1 MRRNVNILKKILLIM
16 SIKKRYIAL
25 VAAAGM
31 GIGWLTLGGTAAV
44 MHYTSDTEFC
54 VSCHSMDIPY
64 KEYQGSVHFS
74 NAKGIRA
81 ECSDCHIP
89 SDPMD
94 YLITKVRAS
103 KDIYHEFV
111 TGKIDTPEKY
121 EAHRKEL
128 AETVWQQFRENDS
141 ATCRS
146 CHDFGAMEQFE
157 QSADAA
163 KMHQYAKDNDQ
174 TCIDC
179 HKGVAHFAPEAEL
192 DSKAFDTLMA
202 FTKQTAA
209 DAKVVYP
216 ATAIDMG
223 ELGTINPTTELK
235 VVSANG
241 DERTVELDAYQM
253 KGAEQVLYMG
263 LGKRS
268 IVATLTEQGQ
278 KALNAG
284 EFEADAYGNEWRPV
298 TLTAQINQP
307 VLDDLEPVWTY
318 AQELDNVYCST
329 CHAKIPA
336 NHFTVNAWGPVAK
349 AMGERTDIADENLEI
364 LTKFF
369 QHHAKDVVGH

>member
-1 MRRNVNILKKILLIM
+1 MTMKKRTIILLL
-16 SIKKRYIAL
+16 A
-25 VAAAGM
+25 V
-31 GIGWLTLGGTAAV
+31 GIGVGWLTLGGSAAV
-44 MHYTSDTEFC
+44 MHYTSSTEFC
-54 VSCHSMDIPY
+54 VSCHTMETPY

-89 SDPMD
+89 HEPVD
-94 YLITKVRAS
+94 YLITKIRAS
-103 KDIYHEFV
+103 KDIYHEFI

-128 AETVWQQFRENDS
+128 AEMVWEQFRENDS

-146 CHDFGAMEQFE
+146 CHDFDAMEPFE
-157 QSADAA
+157 QSRDAV
-163 KMHQYAKDNDQ
+163 KMHEYGIANNQ

-192 DSKAFDTLMA
+192 DSKAFETLMS
-202 FTKQTAA
+202 FTTQTSPRAE
-209 DAKVVYP
+209 VVYP
-216 ATAIDMG
+216 VTAIDMG
-223 ELGTINPTTELK
+223 ELGTINPTTKLD
-235 VVSANG
+235 VVSTEG
-241 DERTVELDAYQM
+241 DARTVKLNAYQM

-263 LGKRS
+263 EGQRA

-278 KALNAG
+278 QALEGG
-284 EFEADAYGNEWRPV
+284 EFAADVYGNEWRSVSLTGTIDSPV
-298 TLTAQINQP
+298 VDT
-307 VLDDLEPVWTY
+307 LEPVWSY
-318 AQELDNVYCST
+318 AEELDNVYCAT
-329 CHAKIPA
+329 CHAKIPS

-349 AMGERTDIADENLEI
+349 SMGDRTDITAENLEI